1 MRCLIARP
9 PFELTKNGVLAS
21 VSGITPEL
29 VPGESAAIARRRYPV
44 RQVGQVITRQGRR
57 DFTSGE
63 GIRA

>member
-1 MRCLIARP
+1 M
-9 PFELTKNGVLAS
+9 
-21 VSGITPEL
+21 SGITPEL